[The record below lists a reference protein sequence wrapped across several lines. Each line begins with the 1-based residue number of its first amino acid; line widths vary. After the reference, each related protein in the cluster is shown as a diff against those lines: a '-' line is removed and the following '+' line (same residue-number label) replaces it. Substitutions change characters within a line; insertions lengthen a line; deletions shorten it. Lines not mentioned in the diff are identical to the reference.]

1 MNCKYPIL
9 ILLLAGASL
18 AYSAPV
24 KKDFYQIKIYHLKGN
39 EQVSMMDG
47 YLKNVYLPAMHRAGI
62 KNIGVFKP
70 IANDT
75 AAAKLIYVFIPFSSS
90 TSWMD
95 IDAKLEKDG
104 VYKNEAKSFNEAA
117 ADNAPYE
124 RMESILLEAFP
135 GQPNLVLPKDKN
147 IERVFELR
155 SYESPT
161 ANLHKKKMA
170 MFNAA
175 GGEIKIFDRLG
186 FNPVFYAKVL
196 SGSHMPHFMYMPIF
210 TSLDER
216 NAQWKR
222 FGDDSV
228 WKDISA
234 RPENENKVSVSH
246 IDSILMHAT
255 DYSDI

>member
-1 MNCKYPIL
+1 MNTKLPIL
-9 ILLLAGASL
+9 ILLLVATSF

-24 KKDFYQIKIYHLKGN
+24 KKDFYQIKLYHLKSN

-47 YLKNVYLPAMHRAGI
+47 YLKDVYLPAMHRAGV

-104 VYKNEAKSFNEAA
+104 VYKDAAKSFNEAPS
-117 ADNAPYE
+117 DNSPYE

-135 GQPNLVLPKDKN
+135 GQPHLVLPKDKN
-147 IERVFELR
+147 TERVFELR

-161 ANLHKKKMA
+161 ASLHKKKMD
-170 MFNAA
+170 MFNT
-175 GGEIKIFDRLG
+175 GGEIEI
-186 FNPVFYAKVL
+186 
-196 SGSHMPHFMYMPIF
+196 
-210 TSLDER
+210 
-216 NAQWKR
+216 
-222 FGDDSV
+222 
-228 WKDISA
+228 
-234 RPENENKVSVSH
+234 
-246 IDSILMHAT
+246 
-255 DYSDI
+255 